1 MTLHLHLQ
9 IAGFLLLA
17 LGLAHVFFNGYFGW
31 DRELEPLSLLTRR
44 VFQVH
49 CFFIAL
55 VLVLMGAGSML
66 YADALLEP
74 TPLARALLAG
84 IVVFWL
90 CRLLAQFFAYDSA
103 IWKGDRFRTWMH
115 VAFSALWIYF
125 VTVYGLA
132 LSGADHRLFVVRQ
145 FAALAGMAQA

>member
-55 VLVLMGAGSML
+55 VLVLMGQDRCSMPTLCWNPRRLRVLCSPESWCFGFAGYWPSSS
-66 YADALLEP
+66 P
-74 TPLARALLAG
+74 TTRQSGKATA
-84 IVVFWL
+84 
-90 CRLLAQFFAYDSA
+90 
-103 IWKGDRFRTWMH
+103 
-115 VAFSALWIYF
+115 SALGCTWLSQP
-125 VTVYGLA
+125 YGFT
-132 LSGADHRLFVVRQ
+132 S
-145 FAALAGMAQA
+145 